1 MTPGIQG
8 QRGGVLVVSLI
19 FLIVL
24 GLMGLASMQTSRL
37 ELRMAGNEEVR
48 TAAHQMAQAL
58 TDAIVATPAMTP
70 VIGGAGFTLCT
81 PGEPDCDLESLF
93 MPVDGDISAEVDAR
107 ALTARAVMTA
117 PTSQPCPRGLGFSA
131 DKFGCTAFQLNSS
144 FDRAGEGRGAADITQ
159 GILVATPLN

>member
-1 MTPGIQG
+1 MTRGPEQ
-8 QRGGVLVVSLI
+8 QRGSVLVVSLI

-37 ELRMAGNEEVR
+37 ELRMASNEEVR
-48 TAAHQMAQAL
+48 TSAQQMAQAL
-58 TDAIVATPAMTP
+58 SDAVVATPAMTP

-93 MPVDGDISAEVDAR
+93 MPVDGDISAEVDAGK
-107 ALTARAVMTA
+107 LTARAVLTA

-131 DKFGCTAFQLNSS
+131 DKFGCTAFQVNST
-144 FDRAGEGRGAADITQ
+144 FDRADEGRGAADITQ
-159 GILVATPLN
+159 GILVATPSN

>member
-1 MTPGIQG
+1 MTRGPEQ
-8 QRGGVLVVSLI
+8 QRGSVLVVSLI

-37 ELRMAGNEEVR
+37 ELRMASNEEVR
-48 TAAHQMAQAL
+48 TSAQQMAQAL
-58 TDAIVATPAMTP
+58 SDAVVATPAMTP

-93 MPVDGDISAEVDAR
+93 MPVDGDIAAEVDAGK
-107 ALTARAVMTA
+107 LTARAVLTA

-131 DKFGCTAFQLNSS
+131 DKFGCTAFQVNST
-144 FDRAGEGRGAADITQ
+144 FDRADEGRGAADITQ
-159 GILVATPLN
+159 GILVATPSN

>member
-1 MTPGIQG
+1 MTRGPEQ
-8 QRGGVLVVSLI
+8 QRGSVLVVSLI

-37 ELRMAGNEEVR
+37 ELRMASNEEVR
-48 TAAHQMAQAL
+48 TSAQQMAQAL
-58 TDAIVATPAMTP
+58 SDAVVATPAMTP

-93 MPVDGDISAEVDAR
+93 MPVAGDIAAEVDAGK
-107 ALTARAVMTA
+107 LTARAVLTA

-131 DKFGCTAFQLNSS
+131 DKFGCTAFQVNST
-144 FDRAGEGRGAADITQ
+144 FDRADEGRGAADITQ
-159 GILVATPLN
+159 GILVATPSN